1 MLSTSPNP
9 EWTVESILEALA
21 NAPRHIVPKEALAAA
36 HEHQQSLI
44 APLQAAVDQTYA
56 LSADGRLQSEGDWRI
71 HSFALHLLAAW
82 RVPGTYDRIWK
93 GLTLD
98 DRYDSLWLM
107 AEAFLDWPHLLI
119 TTFDGDVDRVF
130 RIARQED
137 PPWNCD
143 LRDCAL
149 MVLASAYHHH
159 PSARAAIEAAFDT
172 LLDEWGEDTLLDER
186 DEDTPLDEW
195 DEETLLDEREDD
207 TLLLGTLLMFVLRLK
222 IQPLIPKAN
231 RILKTPLGKESLGK
245 LDADAARKASW
256 EDSFHDSSTYPNP
269 IVRPQQDLL
278 TIISGWRYFGKPFT
292 SSLTTSELES
302 EWIQEIIRE
311 ERLHDTTSRPGSFTL
326 RKRTHPC
333 TCGSGLPFGSCCAGK

>member
-1 MLSTSPNP
+1 MTSTSSNP
-9 EWTVESILEALA
+9 EWTVESILDALA
-21 NAPRHIVPKEALAAA
+21 NAPAHIVPKEALAAA

-137 PPWNCD
+137 PPWNCEV
-143 LRDCAL
+143 RDCAL

-159 PSARAAIEAAFDT
+159 LGARPAIEAAFDT
-172 LLDEWGEDTLLDER
+172 LLDELGE
-186 DEDTPLDEW
+186 
-195 DEETLLDEREDD
+195 D
-207 TLLLGTLLMFVLRLK
+207 TLLLGTLLMFILRLK

-231 RILKTPLGKESLGK
+231 RILKTPLGKEALDK
-245 LDADAARKASW
+245 LDADEALKAAW
-256 EDSFHDSSTYPNP
+256 EDSFRDSSTYPNP

-278 TIISGWRYFGKPFT
+278 TIISGWRYFMPPFIP
-292 SSLTTSELES
+292 SLTTSEMES
-302 EWIQEIIRE
+302 EWIKVITQE
-311 ERLHDTTSRPGSFTL
+311 ERLHDSTSRPGPFIL

-333 TCGSGLPFGSCCAGK
+333 SCGSGLPFGSCCAGK